1 MNFSLDNNVN
11 KLVLLLVV
19 GVVLLLLIHMYK
31 KNLGEQVSV
40 LLSVVVLV
48 VCGYFGY
55 VLLNSP
61 DENFMNP
68 NESFSPIHDNVE
80 HFQAALNQDALNQDA
95 LNQAALN
102 QDALNQAALNQAA
115 LNQAAIEEAEEAE
128 DAALKQAANNAALK
142 QDNYLDALKQ
152 AAANNAAPS
161 NNSSNNSSNNG
172 VSAEMDSSN
181 LFPTDSYSEWCK
193 VVPNNNGDVNCKSL
207 LNAGHHIGV
216 NTTGCS
222 MRNSNRGLRSEPANP
237 QVQVSPWLQTTI
249 CPDPFRKPL
258 DGCN

>member
-19 GVVLLLLIHMYK
+19 GVVLLLIIHMYK
-31 KNLGEQVSV
+31 KKLGEQVSV

-61 DENFMNP
+61 DENFNNP
-68 NESFSPIHDNVE
+68 NESFSPIYENFEDNEHKHKE
-80 HFQAALNQDALNQDA
+80 HFDGHNLLEHTGNMEQFLEHEKHQEHFENSESNPTPKPTPKPTTKPTAASPNNS
-95 LNQAALN
+95 
-102 QDALNQAALNQAA
+102 
-115 LNQAAIEEAEEAE
+115 
-128 DAALKQAANNAALK
+128 NNAG
-142 QDNYLDALKQ
+142 
-152 AAANNAAPS
+152 NNEM
-161 NNSSNNSSNNG
+161 NS
-172 VSAEMDSSN
+172 ED
-181 LFPTDSYSEWCK
+181 LFPHLDDSNSKWCK
-193 VVPNNNGDVNCKSL
+193 VVPNNNGQVECKSL

-222 MRNSNRGLRSEPANP
+222 MRNSNRGLRSEPPNP

-258 DGCN
+258 DGCD

>member
-11 KLVLLLVV
+11 KLVLLLVI
-19 GVVLLLLIHMYK
+19 GVVLLLLIHMCK

-68 NESFSPIHDNVE
+68 NESFSPIYENVE
-80 HFQAALNQDALNQDA
+80 HFQSNGGEQAAA
-95 LNQAALN
+95 NQAA
-102 QDALNQAALNQAA
+102 A
-115 LNQAAIEEAEEAE
+115 
-128 DAALKQAANNAALK
+128 
-142 QDNYLDALKQ
+142 KQ
-152 AAANNAAPS
+152 AAANQAAAKQAAANQAAANQAAAEKAQNNKMKKILYGDNADAIVYKGGEGAAKA
-161 NNSSNNSSNNG
+161 SSNDS
-172 VSAEMDSSN
+172 VSEMDSRQ
-181 LFPTDSYSEWCK
+181 LFPDDSYSEWCK
-193 VVPNNNGDVNCKSL
+193 VVPNNNGDVKCKSL

-222 MRNSNRGLRSEPANP
+222 MRNSNRGLRSEPPNP

>member
-31 KNLGEQVSV
+31 QKLGEQVSV

-61 DENFMNP
+61 DENFNNP
-68 NESFSPIHDNVE
+68 NESFSPIYEDFEAHNKHKE
-80 HFQAALNQDALNQDA
+80 HFEGHNKHKEHFEAHEHKNKEHF
-95 LNQAALN
+95 
-102 QDALNQAALNQAA
+102 
-115 LNQAAIEEAEEAE
+115 EEHKHKEHFEDHEHKHKEHFEDHENTEES
-128 DAALKQAANNAALK
+128 L
-142 QDNYLDALKQ
+142 
-152 AAANNAAPS
+152 
-161 NNSSNNSSNNG
+161 NNG
-172 VSAEMDSSN
+172 TLPGVPTPTPPTRNNTGNNDMDSSA
-181 LFPTDSYSEWCK
+181 LFPASSDFCK
-193 VVPNNNGDVNCKSL
+193 VVPNNDGDVNCKSL

-222 MRNSNRGLRSEPANP
+222 MRNANRGLRSEPPNP

-258 DGCN
+258 DGCD

>member
-11 KLVLLLVV
+11 KLVLLLVA

-61 DENFMNP
+61 DENFINP
-68 NESFSPIHDNVE
+68 NESPSPIYEPFQGHYLNKNLEPFNDHEKEHDEVHDEEPDEEPDEQADLPEN
-80 HFQAALNQDALNQDA
+80 FQNPEPSKDDKGN
-95 LNQAALN
+95 
-102 QDALNQAALNQAA
+102 
-115 LNQAAIEEAEEAE
+115 
-128 DAALKQAANNAALK
+128 
-142 QDNYLDALKQ
+142 
-152 AAANNAAPS
+152 S
-161 NNSSNNSSNNG
+161 NNSD
-172 VSAEMDSSN
+172 MDSKS
-181 LFPTDSYSEWCK
+181 LFPSDSYSEWCK
-193 VVPNNNGDVNCKSL
+193 VSPNNDGDVNCKSL

-216 NTTGCS
+216 NTVGCS
-222 MRNSNRGLRSEPANP
+222 MRNANRGLRSEPPNP

-258 DGCN
+258 DGCD

>member
-31 KNLGEQVSV
+31 QKLGEQVSV

-61 DENFMNP
+61 DENFNP
-68 NESFSPIHDNVE
+68 NESVSPIYENYENKKHLEHFENAQEEHDEHLEHEGEEEHEEPDEQEEHKEYFANHKDHKDHKEHFGKHVE
-80 HFQAALNQDALNQDA
+80 HFQSNEPGANTGELNS
-95 LNQAALN
+95 
-102 QDALNQAALNQAA
+102 
-115 LNQAAIEEAEEAE
+115 E
-128 DAALKQAANNAALK
+128 
-142 QDNYLDALKQ
+142 
-152 AAANNAAPS
+152 P
-161 NNSSNNSSNNG
+161 
-172 VSAEMDSSN
+172 
-181 LFPTDSYSEWCK
+181 LFPSGEDCKWSK
-193 VVPNNNGDVNCKSL
+193 VVPNNDGDANCKSL

-222 MRNSNRGLRSEPANP
+222 MRNANRGLRSEPPNP

-258 DGCN
+258 DGC

>member
-31 KNLGEQVSV
+31 QKLGEQVSV

-61 DENFMNP
+61 DENFNNP
-68 NESFSPIHDNVE
+68 NESFSPIYENFDGHKYKEHFEDHEHKHKEHFDGHKGVE
-80 HFQAALNQDALNQDA
+80 HTDNIEKFLAHEKHQENFQNPDPDPDPDPEPEPEPNPASPNNS
-95 LNQAALN
+95 
-102 QDALNQAALNQAA
+102 
-115 LNQAAIEEAEEAE
+115 
-128 DAALKQAANNAALK
+128 NNAG
-142 QDNYLDALKQ
+142 
-152 AAANNAAPS
+152 NNEM
-161 NNSSNNSSNNG
+161 NSK
-172 VSAEMDSSN
+172 D
-181 LFPTDSYSEWCK
+181 LFPGDSYSEWCK
-193 VVPNNNGDVNCKSL
+193 VVPNNDGDVNCKSL

-222 MRNSNRGLRSEPANP
+222 MRNANRGLRSEPPNP

-258 DGCN
+258 DGCD

>member
-61 DENFMNP
+61 DENFMNT
-68 NESFSPIHDNVE
+68 NESFSPIYDNVE
-80 HFQAALNQDALNQDA
+80 HFQAP
-95 LNQAALN
+95 NQA
-102 QDALNQAALNQAA
+102 DTNQAPNQADA
-115 LNQAAIEEAEEAE
+115 NQAAIQAALEEAEEAE
-128 DAALKQAANNAALK
+128 EAEAALKQAANNASLK
-142 QDNYLDALKQ
+142 QDNYLDDLKQ
-152 AAANNAAPS
+152 AAANNAATSNNAAPS

-181 LFPTDSYSEWCK
+181 LFPADSYSEWCK

-222 MRNSNRGLRSEPANP
+222 MRNANRGLRSEPPNP

-258 DGCN
+258 DGCD